1 MTDATLKSSAVWR
14 SSIIAVVFTA
24 FMAIVFGF
32 GMYLFSVVVTDM
44 KDDIKFSY
52 LAVGTITASAQIA
65 FLIASL
71 LSGRLARIIG
81 AGRVIVGAVAVAG
94 VALVAL
100 GFVSSVW
107 PMAIL
112 LTILGGCAAAMVVPT
127 VEVVGN
133 AVPFQHR
140 SKVNCLVSSGTA
152 YGQFINGLIV
162 PFFILNYDWRSL
174 WIAVGVGALLV
185 VVVGRLFLGYVAPG
199 AFRRAN
205 AGAADG
211 DGDGDGDEA
220 ADAAVTSPATPAPGE
235 RSDAKGPVARQ
246 LERMKELA
254 TLPNVGVWSLL
265 FLNGL
270 SCGPWQN
277 YLAPFLRDELG
288 QSVDFTGNLWSVI
301 GFLGLWSGFALGAVA
316 DRIGIRTMLT
326 VSYGLLAA
334 AGLLVAVQGDAVVM
348 MSAAVAFGLAFYAV
362 FGLVPSYISKTA
374 DPAEATSIFGI
385 ANVMLGLGTTV
396 GNFLGGYSQTQ
407 LGSFVW
413 VYIAVVAVAL
423 TGIAVSWVLP
433 SEQAQGEQLE
443 PVPETAA

>member
-1 MTDATLKSSAVWR
+1 
-14 SSIIAVVFTA
+14 
-24 FMAIVFGF
+24 MAIVFGF

-65 FLIASL
+65 FLVASL

-162 PFFILNYDWRSL
+162 PFFIINYDWRAL
-174 WIAVGVGALLV
+174 WIAVGAGALVV
-185 VVVGRLFLGYVAPG
+185 VVVGRLFLGHVAPG

-205 AGAADG
+205 AGADDQAQDG
-211 DGDGDGDEA
+211 PDDA
-220 ADAAVTSPATPAPGE
+220 SDAAETPAPAQADGE
-235 RSDAKGPVARQ
+235 RAGGPGLVARQ
-246 LERMKELA
+246 LERMKALA
-254 TLPNVGVWSLL
+254 TPPNVAVWSLL

-334 AGLLVAVQGDAVVM
+334 AGLLVALQGDAVLM

-413 VYIAVVAVAL
+413 VYVAVVAVAL
-423 TGIAVSWVLP
+423 TGIVVSWMLP
-433 SEQAQGEQLE
+433 SEKAQNEQLE
-443 PVPETAA
+443 PIPETAA